1 MSPLVEM
8 SSFPLNSITEHTYS
22 RLSACLL
29 VSVLY
34 INSMYTVSYFEV
46 HCDDGIPEA
55 TREYFNTYHEA
66 QAYAKSFDDWDDVR
80 VDHLQINTDV
90 LPF

>member
-1 MSPLVEM
+1 MCSHL
-8 SSFPLNSITEHTYS
+8 PLNSITEHTQS

-29 VSVLY
+29 ISVLN
-34 INSMYTVSYFEV
+34 INQMYTVSYFEV

-66 QAYAKSFDDWDDVR
+66 QTYAKSFEDWEDVR
-80 VDHLQINTDV
+80 VDYLQVNTDV